1 MARRRQ
7 SGMGALFELNQH
19 RLWVSK
25 EVRTHDPT
33 DPTKI
38 THKNFAGAGRICDLG
53 EEMTRQI
60 QIVQCPRR
68 KLHTGFDG
76 DGSEYDLGDELDE

>member
-1 MARRRQ
+1 MTRRRQ

-19 RLWVSK
+19 RLRVEK
-25 EVRTHDPT
+25 ELRTHDPAN
-33 DPTKI
+33 PTKI

-53 EEMTRQI
+53 EEMARQI
-60 QIVQCPRR
+60 QIVQGPWC